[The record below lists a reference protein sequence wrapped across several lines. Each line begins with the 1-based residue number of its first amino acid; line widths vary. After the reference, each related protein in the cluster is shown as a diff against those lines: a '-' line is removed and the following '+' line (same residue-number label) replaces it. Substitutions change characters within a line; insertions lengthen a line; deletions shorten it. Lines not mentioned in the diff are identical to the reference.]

1 MASTGKMVRQ
11 YSKDQFARMREGNLV
26 SDRETQQFSD
36 SARETAQAGLQAQQ
50 SNMNRAAAAN
60 KAGSPVVAGAI
71 QDSAKKVA
79 STTSDAAVKAS
90 GQASQFSSALRE
102 QRKQAT
108 MANARTQMAQNREDL
123 GMVLDTA
130 SSLSAMG
137 SEMGMFG

>member
-36 SARETAQAGLQAQQ
+36 NAREQAQAGLQAQQ
-50 SNMNRAAAAN
+50 STMNRAAAAN
-60 KAGSPVVAGAI
+60 KAGSPVVAGVI

-79 STTSDAAVKAS
+79 ATTADAAVKAS

-123 GMVLDTA
+123 GMVLDSA
-130 SSLSAMG
+130 SALSAMG
-137 SEMGMFG
+137 NELGLFP